1 MFGIFKVNSVFEQLN
16 DASCSIPG
24 LPLTFNNALPPR
36 SSMVKFVREDNALG
50 RCVKLP
56 PLKLNSVSV
65 SFMEL
70 KALSGIDSISSTS
83 ISSVRS
89 FVKYETQVG
98 HAVKPTSWRNRERSA
113 GAKLCSTGMF
123 QSSISVNIRV
133 KLVRL
138 VRRSNASGS
147 RVKAASEIDS
157 VSKVPADVRKA
168 SPETKFRG
176 LSEMEIL
183 IRCGGRLSAGMSV
196 ISPPWDRNK
205 TRIFTVCLFKS
216 DKHGLLKDSKLLAHW
231 MK

>member
-1 MFGIFKVNSVFEQLN
+1 
-16 DASCSIPG
+16 
-24 LPLTFNNALPPR
+24 
-36 SSMVKFVREDNALG
+36 MVKFVREDNALG

-183 IRCGGRLSAGMSV
+183 
-196 ISPPWDRNK
+196 
-205 TRIFTVCLFKS
+205 TR
-216 DKHGLLKDSKLLAHW
+216 
-231 MK
+231 